1 MKNKKIDL
9 KLEKESL
16 FYLKSLLDNKNHI
29 LKTQNVLISLQKST
43 TDIQKMVQDLTLR
56 VDKIEKNR
64 INEGFVN

>member
-1 MKNKKIDL
+1 MDNKLIL

>member
-1 MKNKKIDL
+1 MDNKLIL

-16 FYLKSLLDNKNHI
+16 FYLKSILDNKNHI